1 MPLFSPRASRASRQK
16 HLTTW
21 ASLNSLQIT
30 CAMNLLASGVDI
42 ATVALWLGHDKLDS
56 VNAYVH
62 ADLTM
67 KERALDRRTP
77 LKTRASRYRP
87 SDALLGFLEGL

>member
-1 MPLFSPRASRASRQK
+1 
-16 HLTTW
+16 
-21 ASLNSLQIT
+21 
-30 CAMNLLASGVDI
+30 MNLLASGVDI

-56 VNAYVH
+56 VNVYVH